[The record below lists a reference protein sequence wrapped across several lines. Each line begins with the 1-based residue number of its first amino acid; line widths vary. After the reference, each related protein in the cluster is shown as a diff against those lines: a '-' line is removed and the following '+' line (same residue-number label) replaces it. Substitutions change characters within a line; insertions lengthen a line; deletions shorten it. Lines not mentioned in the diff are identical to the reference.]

1 MGAVERGS
9 ADVGTAA
16 TREQGQMSRVD
27 RMVPL
32 LKAFQ
37 DNVFRI
43 YEMLTAIATETEQTA
58 EKLR

>member
-1 MGAVERGS
+1 M
-9 ADVGTAA
+9 GTAA